1 MRNCLSP
8 TDHPVIGELAA
19 ADCFQ
24 RSFWVLKDD
33 APPTRLENWIARAR
47 RYRSQLEERP
57 GIGLLLRSNRRFNEI
72 EGKHL
77 SLVIAMNLFVAVIPL
92 LILGYAILE
101 AFNPHRSFGTVL
113 VHAFHLTG
121 STAQTVED
129 TFSTASSGRNTA
141 LSISIISLLITGFDI
156 SATVQLAYT
165 RAFGVTPLRGLHK
178 YLRGATWLVV
188 LLTVTGGELAIRYLI
203 VGRPV

>member
-33 APPTRLENWIARAR
+33 APPTRLQNLD
-47 RYRSQLEERP
+47 RSGSSVP
-57 GIGLLLRSNRRFNEI
+57 IPVGGAAGIGLLLRSNRRFNEI
-72 EGKHL
+72 EGMHL

-101 AFNPHRSFGTVL
+101 AFNPHRRFGTVL

-121 STAQTVED
+121 SIDGRGYVQHRKLGAEHRVEHQHHLAVD
-129 TFSTASSGRNTA
+129 HWLRYQRNGA
-141 LSISIISLLITGFDI
+141 ACLNPRIRRY
-156 SATVQLAYT
+156 SA
-165 RAFGVTPLRGLHK
+165 
-178 YLRGATWLVV
+178 
-188 LLTVTGGELAIRYLI
+188 
-203 VGRPV
+203 